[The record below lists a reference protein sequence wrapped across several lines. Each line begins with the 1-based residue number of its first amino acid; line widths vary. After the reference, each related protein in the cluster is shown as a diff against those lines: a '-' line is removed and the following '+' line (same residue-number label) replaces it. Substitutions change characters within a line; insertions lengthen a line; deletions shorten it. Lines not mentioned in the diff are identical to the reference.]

1 MSELDDTKR
10 RALDK
15 ANATGDPV
23 DAAVAAVQA
32 RMSRPLTDEEVVRL
46 RRSQSWQRPKAPVTP
61 IRPEDDALPAT
72 RAPVQGRQAKPT

>member
-15 ANATGDPV
+15 ATATGDPV

-32 RMSRPLTDEEVVRL
+32 RMPRPLTDEEVRRL
-46 RRSQSWQRPKAPVTP
+46 RRSQSWQRP
-61 IRPEDDALPAT
+61 
-72 RAPVQGRQAKPT
+72 